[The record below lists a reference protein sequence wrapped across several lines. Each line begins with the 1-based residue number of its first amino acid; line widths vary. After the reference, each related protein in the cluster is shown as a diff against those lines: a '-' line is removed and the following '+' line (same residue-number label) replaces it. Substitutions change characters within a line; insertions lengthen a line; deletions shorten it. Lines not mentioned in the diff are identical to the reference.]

1 MDERHSSDK
10 EVRIERIGGV
20 VLVSEPAT
28 GTNLQVSGIDPVNL
42 EEMA

>member
-1 MDERHSSDK
+1 MDEHPSSDK
-10 EVRIERIGGV
+10 EVRIETIGGV